1 VVVAGAVP
9 LPDKTT
15 TNAPPANVENTNSS
29 TFSVG
34 DIMDLPAIIDQWRG
48 PSNAVSAFLWQSLSK
63 QDQTVLTNYQPSA
76 LSSNQAQAVVVQ
88 ALNKII
94 WGPSI
99 YESNRFQGISL
110 RPETTDLMKEG
121 PTGPSTARLNR
132 LLLEDAYPLEL
143 SKSTNPPPAQQLFIV
158 AGLMMRVPPRPPTNA
173 PATNMPPSQPVDI
186 QPGLP
191 VAGIVF
197 GLMVRPPTNPPLTIP
212 PPTNAKLAEPAR
224 TNPPSTNI
232 ISPPIR
238 GLQPN
243 VPVAVA
249 GAMATPPTNP
259 PSTNVISPPI
269 RGFFIAGL
277 IGRPFTN
284 PPPTNPPH
292 TIAPGELTRT
302 DPPSAKQPP
311 AT

>member
-1 VVVAGAVP
+1 
-9 LPDKTT
+9 
-15 TNAPPANVENTNSS
+15 
-29 TFSVG
+29 
-34 DIMDLPAIIDQWRG
+34 MDLPAIIDQWRG

-99 YESNRFQGISL
+99 YESKRFQGISL
-110 RPETTDLMKEG
+110 RPETTDLTKEV

-143 SKSTNPPPAQQLFIV
+143 SKSTNPPPPQQLFIV

-186 QPGLP
+186 QPDRP
-191 VAGIVF
+191 VIVF
-197 GLMVRPPTNPPLTIP
+197 GLMVRPTSNPPLTIP
-212 PPTNAKLAEPAR
+212 PITNAKLAEPA
-224 TNPPSTNI
+224 
-232 ISPPIR
+232 
-238 GLQPN
+238 
-243 VPVAVA
+243 
-249 GAMATPPTNP
+249 PTNS

-269 RGFFIAGL
+269 RGLEPNVPVAVAGAMVTP
-277 IGRPFTN
+277 RTN
-284 PPPTNPPH
+284 PPPTNATPGEPPR
-292 TIAPGELTRT
+292 TNPPSTNVISPQWFFSAGIIAGAMVRPPANPPPTNAPGTNAPGELTRT